1 MSILE
6 EAAVVPRKGA
16 TLELAVLGLLQET
29 PLHGY
34 ELRKRLNLLLG
45 WTRLLSYGSLYP
57 ALKRMLRAGW
67 ITEVATSNAVSRRQR
82 IVYQITPAG
91 TEFFASEITEAG
103 PAAWEDETFNMRFAF
118 FSRTDAGVRLRIL
131 EGRRSRLQ
139 ERLDRAQALHGED
152 DRYVSELRRH
162 SIESVEREVRW
173 LNDLIEA
180 ERSNADR
187 AGARK
192 PAKARPVGKVTPA
205 RRVAAPPTAG
215 TAQAAPAAAPPPAPA
230 TTPAATP
237 ATTPAVAAETTEI
250 S

>member
-1 MSILE
+1 
-6 EAAVVPRKGA
+6 VPRKGA
-16 TLELAVLGLLQET
+16 TLELAVLGLLQES

-67 ITEVATSNAVSRRQR
+67 ITEVAATNAVSRRQR
-82 IVYQITPAG
+82 IVYQITEAG
-91 TEFFASEITEAG
+91 IEFFTSEITEAG

-139 ERLDRAQALHGED
+139 ERLDRARALHGED
-152 DRYVSELRRH
+152 DRYLSELRRH

-173 LNDLIEA
+173 LTDLIEA
-180 ERSNADR
+180 ERSSADR
-187 AGARK
+187 AGHA
-192 PAKARPVGKVTPA
+192 PAQRPRSAAKRRPARPAAAADPTTAGPPA
-205 RRVAAPPTAG
+205 PPPTAS
-215 TAQAAPAAAPPPAPA
+215 TPAPP
-230 TTPAATP
+230 
-237 ATTPAVAAETTEI
+237 AETTEI